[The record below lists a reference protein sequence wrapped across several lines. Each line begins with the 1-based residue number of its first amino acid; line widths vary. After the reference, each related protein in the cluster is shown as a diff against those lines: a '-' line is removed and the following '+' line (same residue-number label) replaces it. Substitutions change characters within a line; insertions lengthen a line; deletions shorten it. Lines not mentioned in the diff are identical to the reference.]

1 MIDADLS
8 SDVIVAL
15 SQKVYPR
22 WHVLGEPSP
31 FFRFYHPYQNWDS
44 YGEEPKRF
52 TWAKLSSDYTWE
64 QCL

>member
-15 SQKVYPR
+15 MDKVYPR
-22 WHVLGEPSP
+22 WHSVGEPSP
-31 FFRFYHPYQNWDS
+31 FFRFYHPYKDWES

-52 TWAKLSSDYTWE
+52 TWANLSNDYTWE